1 MSDWN
6 TRLEVKLAGRTISPI
21 TNFSPSFNVPHT
33 VIHSLEADGVGY
45 VRQPFTFTFT
55 LTIPAIASAVAD
67 LTELAVTGGEFAIA
81 VAEKKGTDWAFSSLK
96 FGRCMVS
103 AAQPSNITVDGVPQA
118 TFTCMALNVGVED

>member
-67 LTELAVTGGEFAIA
+67 LTELAVNGGEFAIA
-81 VAEKKGTDWAFSSLK
+81 VAEKKGNDWAFSSLK
-96 FGRCMVS
+96 FSRCVVS

>member
-1 MSDWN
+1 MPDWN

-67 LTELAVTGGEFAIA
+67 LTELAVNGGEFAIA
-81 VAEKKGTDWAFSSLK
+81 VAEKKGNDWAFSSLK
-96 FGRCMVS
+96 FSRCVVS

>member
-67 LTELAVTGGEFAIA
+67 LTELAVNGGEFAIA

-96 FGRCMVS
+96 FSRCVVS

>member
-67 LTELAVTGGEFAIA
+67 LTELAVNGGEFAIA
-81 VAEKKGTDWAFSSLK
+81 VAEKKGTDWAFSALK
-96 FGRCMVS
+96 FGRCVVS
-103 AAQPSNITVDGVPQA
+103 AAQPSTITVDGVPQA
-118 TFTCMALNVGVED
+118 TFTCMSLNVGVEE